1 MFDELMTCKLEE
13 TMNIELVRLTSEHK
27 EQRYW
32 IQL

>member
-1 MFDELMTCKLEE
+1 MFDELTTCKPEE